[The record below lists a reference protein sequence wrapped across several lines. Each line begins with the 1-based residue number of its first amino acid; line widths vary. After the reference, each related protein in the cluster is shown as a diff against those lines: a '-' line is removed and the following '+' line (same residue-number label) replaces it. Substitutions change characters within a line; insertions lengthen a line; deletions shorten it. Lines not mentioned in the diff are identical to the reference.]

1 MQYSNP
7 KIPEGINTSQEHPLK
22 EFFILTTGAIAA
34 IVVIALLLGYFG
46 GTLARLIPFE
56 MEKEWTQEIVD
67 ESSSRSEL
75 EQYLDSLT
83 LRVAKSM
90 QLDDEFEIS
99 MRYSSGDMI
108 NGFATLGGNIILFRG
123 LLELLPSEDAL
134 AMLIAHEM
142 AHIKHRDPIVSF
154 GRSVSIQA
162 GLGILLGSTDAS
174 ILGSAG
180 IFTILHFS
188 REMETEADVAAFAV
202 IADMYGHV
210 GGASDLFGIIADVL
224 KREGVSQQPAIFSS
238 HPLDEMRIA
247 TMKSKARVNGWQT
260 DGERTP
266 LPTKFAQWLKESEE
280 ESEEEKEE
288 SDSK

>member
-99 MRYSSGDMI
+99 SY
-108 NGFATLGGNIILFRG
+108 TQ
-123 LLELLPSEDAL
+123 SE
-134 AMLIAHEM
+134 
-142 AHIKHRDPIVSF
+142 
-154 GRSVSIQA
+154 
-162 GLGILLGSTDAS
+162 
-174 ILGSAG
+174 
-180 IFTILHFS
+180 
-188 REMETEADVAAFAV
+188 
-202 IADMYGHV
+202 
-210 GGASDLFGIIADVL
+210 
-224 KREGVSQQPAIFSS
+224 
-238 HPLDEMRIA
+238 
-247 TMKSKARVNGWQT
+247 
-260 DGERTP
+260 
-266 LPTKFAQWLKESEE
+266 
-280 ESEEEKEE
+280 
-288 SDSK
+288 

>member
-46 GTLARLIPFE
+46 GALARLVPFE
-56 MEKEWTQEIVD
+56 MEREWTQSVVEN
-67 ESSSRSEL
+67 SSSKSEL
-75 EQYLDSLT
+75 EQYLNSVSE
-83 LRVAKSM
+83 RVAKSM
-90 QLDDEFEIS
+90 QLEDEFAINL
-99 MRYSSGDMI
+99 RYSSGDMV

-123 LLELLPSEDAL
+123 LLEILPSEDAL
-134 AMLIAHEM
+134 SMLIAHEM

-162 GLGILLGSTDAS
+162 GLAILLGKSDAS

-188 REMETEADVAAFAV
+188 REMETEADIEAFAV

-210 GGASDLFGIIADVL
+210 GGASDLFGLIADVMQ
-224 KREGVSQQPAIFSS
+224 KEGMGQQPAIFSS
-238 HPLDEMRIA
+238 HPLDDMRIA
-247 TMKSKARVNGWQT
+247 TMEKLANKNGWEVE
-260 DGERTP
+260 GKRTP
-266 LPTKFAQWLKESEE
+266 LPTNFAKWLKESEQE
-280 ESEEEKEE
+280 ANKEE
-288 SDSK
+288 D